1 MDKEA
6 FFCYNVFI
14 EKTLLMKEGKFMK
27 DKRIATQVVALGGL
41 GEVGKNMYIVEH
53 DNEIIIIDAGV
64 MFPEDNLLGVDYVIQ
79 DVSYLKKNEHKI
91 KALFIT
97 HGHEDHIGGIPFLL
111 QAIQIPVIYTPK
123 IAQDLISKKLVER
136 NIKYDNFQ
144 VITPELV
151 VKFKHFTVEFINT
164 THSIPDSF
172 ALLIKTPNGNIF
184 ETGDFK
190 FDLTPIGPMADIHKM
205 AQAGL
210 EGVTLLLSDSTN
222 ALSSGY
228 SKSESA
234 VDGTLNDMIS
244 KHHGRVI
251 IATFASNIYR
261 VKHIAETCR
270 KYNRKIIVFGRSM
283 ENSVE
288 LALNNGLL
296 KDRSLFID
304 ANQAKSLKRNEICI
318 LCTGSQGEPLAAL
331 SRIANGQHKQISL
344 LNDDLVIFSSSPI
357 PGNAESINRIINKLY
372 LKGVRVFTNSEFSD
386 IHTSGHAKEEELKWM
401 LRIIKPKYF
410 MPMHGEYRMLK
421 RHTELGVMCGINPN
435 NTLICSNGDVI
446 ELYNGEV
453 RKSGH
458 IQAGDVY
465 VDGSRV
471 GDIGSVVIKDRKL
484 MSQDGILITI
494 LNINTLTRKLLLK
507 PNVTARGFVLVNEN
521 QELMQKI
528 ERKIAEVANNF
539 LAKSPYTYTDLK
551 NQIILELLPFINSL
565 TGRKPII
572 LPVIMEVNQA

>member
-1 MDKEA
+1 ME
-6 FFCYNVFI
+6 N
-14 EKTLLMKEGKFMK
+14 KT
-27 DKRIATQVVALGGL
+27 IATKVVALGGL
-41 GEVGKNMYIVEH
+41 GEVGKNMYIIEH
-53 DNEIIIIDAGV
+53 NDELLIIDAGV

-79 DVSYLKKNEHKI
+79 DITYLKKNIDKI
-91 KALFIT
+91 KGLFIT

-111 QAIQIPVIYTPK
+111 QAINIPVIYTPK
-123 IAQDLISKKLVER
+123 IAKDLIEKKLVER
-136 NIKYDNFQ
+136 NINYNNFEIITTDLNVKTKYFD
-144 VITPELV
+144 IS
-151 VKFKHFTVEFINT
+151 FINT

-172 ALLIKTPNGNIF
+172 ALVIKTPNGTIF

-190 FDLTPIGPMADIHKM
+190 FDLTPVGPMADIHKM
-205 AQAGL
+205 AKAGDK
-210 EGVTLLLSDSTN
+210 GVTLLLSDSTN

-234 VDGTLNDMIS
+234 VDGTINDMIS

-261 VKHIAETCR
+261 IKHIAESCK
-270 KYNRKIIVFGRSM
+270 KYNRKIIIFGRSM

-288 LALNNGLL
+288 LALNNGLITD
-296 KDRSLFID
+296 KSLFID
-304 ANQAKSLKRNEICI
+304 ANDAKSLKRNEICI

-344 LNDDLVIFSSSPI
+344 LGDDLVIFSSSPI
-357 PGNAESINRIINKLY
+357 PGNAESINKIINKLY

-421 RHTELGVMCGINPN
+421 RHTEIGVLCGVSSE
-435 NTLICSNGDVI
+435 NTFICSNGDVI
-446 ELYNGEV
+446 ELLNGEV
-453 RKSGH
+453 RKNGTV
-458 IQAGDVY
+458 QAGDIY

-528 ERKIAEVANNF
+528 ERKISEVVNSF
-539 LAKSPYTYTDLK
+539 LTKSPYSYTDLK
-551 NQIILELLPFINSL
+551 NQIILELLPFINNL

-572 LPVIMEVNQA
+572 LPVIMEVNQS

>member
-1 MDKEA
+1 M
-6 FFCYNVFI
+6 
-14 EKTLLMKEGKFMK
+14 EKNNIPT
-27 DKRIATQVVALGGL
+27 RVIALGGL

-53 DNEIIIIDAGV
+53 NDEILVIDAGV

-79 DVSYLKKNEHKI
+79 DITYLKKNADKI
-91 KALFIT
+91 KGLFIT

-111 QAIQIPVIYTPK
+111 QAVKIPVIYTPK
-123 IAQDLISKKLVER
+123 IAKDLIEKKLVER
-136 NIKYDNFQ
+136 NIKYDNYQ
-144 VITPELV
+144 IITPDFN
-151 VKFKHFTVEFINT
+151 VKTKYFDVSFVNT

-172 ALLIKTPNGNIF
+172 ALIIKTPNGTIF

-190 FDLTPIGPMADIHKM
+190 FDLTPVGPMADIHKM
-205 AQAGL
+205 AKAGYD
-210 EGVTLLLSDSTN
+210 GVTLLLSDSTN

-244 KHHGRVI
+244 RHHGRVI

-261 VKHIAETCR
+261 IKHIVESCK

-283 ENSVE
+283 ENSIE
-288 LALNNGLL
+288 LALNNGLITD
-296 KDRSLFID
+296 KSMFIEASD
-304 ANQAKSLKRNEICI
+304 AKSLKRNEICI

-344 LNDDLVIFSSSPI
+344 LGDDLVIFSSSPI

-372 LKGVRVFTNSEFSD
+372 LKGVRVFTNSDFSD
-386 IHTSGHAKEEELKWM
+386 VHTSGHAKEEELKWM

-421 RHTELGVMCGINPN
+421 RHTEIGVLCGIKPE
-435 NTLICSNGDVI
+435 NTFICSNGDVI
-446 ELYNGEV
+446 ELLNGEV
-453 RKSGH
+453 RKNGTV
-458 IQAGDVY
+458 QAGDVY
-465 VDGSRV
+465 VDGLRV
-471 GDIGSVVIKDRKL
+471 GDIGSIVIKDRKL

-528 ERKIAEVANNF
+528 ERKISEIVNNF
-539 LAKSPYTYTDLK
+539 LSKSPYTYTDLK
-551 NQIILELLPFINSL
+551 NQIILELLPFINNL

>member
-1 MDKEA
+1 MENK
-6 FFCYNVFI
+6 NN
-14 EKTLLMKEGKFMK
+14 
-27 DKRIATQVVALGGL
+27 IATKVIALGGL
-41 GEVGKNMYIVEH
+41 GEVGKNMYVVEH
-53 DNEIIIIDAGV
+53 NDELLIIDAGV

-79 DVSYLKKNEHKI
+79 DITYLKKNANKI
-91 KALFIT
+91 KGLFIT

-111 QAIQIPVIYTPK
+111 QAIDVPVIYTPK
-123 IAQDLISKKLVER
+123 IAKDLIEKKLVER
-136 NIKYDNFQ
+136 NIKYENYQ
-144 VITPELV
+144 IITPDFN
-151 VKFKHFTVEFINT
+151 VKTKYFDISFINT

-172 ALLIKTPNGNIF
+172 AIVIKTPNGTIF

-190 FDLTPIGPMADIHKM
+190 FDLTPVGPMADIHKM
-205 AQAGL
+205 AKFGS

-222 ALSSGY
+222 ALTSGY

-261 VKHIAETCR
+261 IKHIVESCK
-270 KYNRKIIVFGRSM
+270 KYGRKIIVFGRSM
-283 ENSVE
+283 DNSIE
-288 LALNNGLL
+288 LALNNGLIND
-296 KDRSLFID
+296 KSMFID
-304 ANQAKSLKRNEICI
+304 ANEAKSLKRNEICI

-357 PGNAESINRIINKLY
+357 PGNAESINKIINKLY

-386 IHTSGHAKEEELKWM
+386 VHTSGHAKEEELKWM

-421 RHTELGVMCGINPN
+421 KHTEIGVMCGVKPE
-435 NTLICSNGDVI
+435 NTFICTNGDVI
-446 ELYNGEV
+446 ELLNGEV
-453 RKSGH
+453 KRGGMV
-458 IQAGDVY
+458 QAGDVY

-494 LNINTLTRKLLLK
+494 LNINTLQRKLLLK

-528 ERKIAEVANNF
+528 EKKISEVANNA
-539 LAKSPYTYTDLK
+539 LSKAPYSYIDLK
-551 NQIILELLPFINSL
+551 NQIILELLPFINNL

>member
-1 MDKEA
+1 M
-6 FFCYNVFI
+6 
-14 EKTLLMKEGKFMK
+14 EKNNIPTKV
-27 DKRIATQVVALGGL
+27 IALGGL
-41 GEVGKNMYIVEH
+41 GEVGKNMYIIEH
-53 DNEIIIIDAGV
+53 KDEILVIDAGV

-79 DVSYLKKNEHKI
+79 DITYLKKNIDKI
-91 KALFIT
+91 KGLFIT

-111 QAIQIPVIYTPK
+111 QAINIPVIYTPK
-123 IAQDLISKKLVER
+123 IAKDLIEKKLVER
-136 NIKYDNFQ
+136 NINYNNFEI
-144 VITPELV
+144 ITTDLN
-151 VKFKHFTVEFINT
+151 VKTKFFDISFINT

-172 ALLIKTPNGNIF
+172 ALVIKTPNGTIF

-190 FDLTPIGPMADIHKM
+190 FDLTPVGPMADIHKM
-205 AQAGL
+205 AKAGD

-234 VDGTLNDMIS
+234 VDGTINDMIS

-261 VKHIAETCR
+261 IKHIAESCK
-270 KYNRKIIVFGRSM
+270 KYNRKIIIFGRSM

-288 LALNNGLL
+288 LALNNGLITD
-296 KDRSLFID
+296 KSLFID
-304 ANQAKSLKRNEICI
+304 ANDAKSLKRNEICI

-344 LNDDLVIFSSSPI
+344 LGDDLVIFSSSPI
-357 PGNAESINRIINKLY
+357 PGNAESINKIINKLY

-421 RHTELGVMCGINPN
+421 RHTEIGVLCGVSSE
-435 NTLICSNGDVI
+435 NTFICSNGDVI
-446 ELYNGEV
+446 ELLNGEV
-453 RKSGH
+453 RKNGTV
-458 IQAGDVY
+458 QAGDIY

-528 ERKIAEVANNF
+528 ERKISEVVNSF
-539 LAKSPYTYTDLK
+539 LTKSPYSYTDLK
-551 NQIILELLPFINSL
+551 NQIILELLPFINNL

-572 LPVIMEVNQA
+572 LPVIMEVNQS